1 METTVTM
8 TVTEVEDELPPVG
21 DSACPTGLA
30 FGDSDDSFGVPTR
43 GSKNKIARRPKAYQ
57 QYKGVSLNGG
67 TPKTPQNGHF

>member
-1 METTVTM
+1 MTM

-43 GSKNKIARRPKAYQ
+43 GSKKKLR
-57 QYKGVSLNGG
+57 GVQKLTSNIRVF
-67 TPKTPQNGHF
+67 P